1 MISTSSISKIKERVL
16 NAIDE
21 STTDLIRLTEEF
33 VNVPTV
39 NPPGEHYVEM
49 AELIAKRLE
58 ELGFAVELVNVPESK
73 LREFGLQLPRVNVI
87 GRLEGVGGG
96 PTLVFNGHYDVVP
109 AGTGWVSDPFKA
121 IVREGKIYGRGTSD
135 MKAAFAAM
143 MIAVKAIKKVGLR
156 LKGDLVFTATPD
168 EETGGHTGAEYIVK
182 NGLVRG
188 NACIIGE
195 PTEPDKVC
203 VAHKGVL
210 WLEVTTYGRSAHAS
224 MPHLGI
230 NAVEK
235 MAKVIISFEKLK
247 TTLSKRKTKAPMP
260 EEVRSPTI
268 MVGGVIQGGVKINV
282 VPDKCT
288 VTIDRRL
295 IPEENFDQAEK
306 EILDLLNDLMRED
319 PELRI
324 EVRVLERA
332 APAYTPVEEK
342 IVQVLTQSIRNVYG
356 REPIISGLAGFTDM
370 RFFNQLMP
378 SVLYGPGSMTQAHV
392 ANEFVAINDLIN
404 AAKVYALT
412 LMSYLGVQE

>member
-1 MISTSSISKIKERVL
+1 VILTSNISKERVL
-16 NAIDE
+16 SAVSE
-21 STTDLIRLTEEF
+21 FTTDLIHLTKEF

-49 AELIAKRLE
+49 AELIGKRLE
-58 ELGFAVELVNVPESK
+58 DLGFIVDLVNVPESK
-73 LREFGLQLPRVNVI
+73 LREFGLELPRVNVI

-109 AGTGWVSDPFKA
+109 PGTGWISDPFKA
-121 IVREGKIYGRGTSD
+121 VEKEGKIYGRGASD

-143 MIAVKAIKKVGLR
+143 MVAVKAIKKVGLK
-156 LKGDLVFTATPD
+156 LKGDLIFTATPD
-168 EETGGHTGAEYIVK
+168 EETGGHAGAEYIVK

-188 NACIIGE
+188 NACIVGE

-210 WLEVTTYGRSAHAS
+210 WLELTTYGKSAHAS
-224 MPHLGI
+224 MPHMGI

-235 MAKVIISFEKLK
+235 MAKVITSFEKLK
-247 TTLSKRKTKAPMP
+247 TQLFKRKTKAPMP

-295 IPEENFDQAEK
+295 IPEESFDQAEK
-306 EILDLLNDLMRED
+306 EILDLINDLMRED
-319 PELRI
+319 PELRV

-332 APAYTPVEEK
+332 MPAYTPVEER
-342 IVQVLTQSIRNVYG
+342 IVQVLTQSIRSVYG
-356 REPIISGLAGFTDM
+356 REPVISGLAGFTDM
-370 RFFNQLMP
+370 RFFNQIMP

-392 ANEFVAINDLIN
+392 ANEFVTVDNLIN

-412 LMSYLGVQE
+412 LMEYLGVEE

>member
-1 MISTSSISKIKERVL
+1 MILTSNISKERVL
-16 NAIDE
+16 SAVSE
-21 STTDLIRLTEEF
+21 FTTDLIHLTKEF
-33 VNVPTV
+33 INVPTV

-49 AELIAKRLE
+49 AELIGKRLE
-58 ELGFAVELVNVPESK
+58 DLGFIVDLVNVPESK
-73 LREFGLQLPRVNVI
+73 LREFGLELPRVNVI

-109 AGTGWVSDPFKA
+109 PGTGWISDPFKA
-121 IVREGKIYGRGTSD
+121 VEKEGKIYGRGASD

-143 MIAVKAIKKVGLR
+143 MVAVKAIKKVGLK
-156 LKGDLVFTATPD
+156 LKGDLIFTATPD
-168 EETGGHTGAEYIVK
+168 EETGGHAGAEYIVK

-188 NACIIGE
+188 NACIVGE

-210 WLEVTTYGRSAHAS
+210 WLELTTYGKSAHAS
-224 MPHLGI
+224 MPHMGI

-235 MAKVIISFEKLK
+235 MAKVITSFEKLK
-247 TTLSKRKTKAPMP
+247 TQLFKRKTKAPMP

-295 IPEENFDQAEK
+295 IPEESFDQAEK
-306 EILDLLNDLMRED
+306 EILDLINDLMRED
-319 PELRI
+319 PELRV

-332 APAYTPVEEK
+332 MPAYTPVEER
-342 IVQVLTQSIRNVYG
+342 IVQVLTQSIRSVYG
-356 REPIISGLAGFTDM
+356 REPVISGLAGFTDM
-370 RFFNQLMP
+370 RFFNQIMP
-378 SVLYGPGSMTQAHV
+378 SVLYGPGSMAQAHV
-392 ANEFVAINDLIN
+392 ANEFVTVDNLIN

-412 LMSYLGVQE
+412 LMEYLGVEE